1 MISTTLIQPKYDKTE
16 DSVWYARPLI
26 DNKFLYYVVKNLRFE
41 KTGIHGTLFFYI
53 GKDGNSL
60 ETVVQLLRYSEFNI
74 SREAER
80 RKLSKGAFEELT
92 QTQQN
97 KLPLTILQ
105 HETDLFCLTAWD
117 VRNKGGSANMVEGKP
132 PAQTDWLCD
141 GFVLNGAGSILF
153 GQQGMGKS
161 TISLLIAASIDAGD
175 SNFFNVKQANT
186 LFVNLE
192 RSSDSLA
199 RRLGRIN
206 EILGYPQNR
215 SMLMLNER
223 GRSLTDLE
231 PVIRQAVKDHNIGFM
246 VLDSISRS
254 GTGDLNS
261 NTDINKLMNSL
272 NNLAPSYM
280 ALGHQPKGGTS
291 LYGSVLQSA
300 AADIMIKLHS
310 TKDDDGR
317 IAVALQVTKAN
328 DISFPPVRVFEF
340 GFNAFGL
347 SDIKES
353 SLDDWPGL
361 QESITPST
369 ATLIEDYVTSKP
381 NVSTEEIAKA
391 VDKSRNYVSEVINSS
406 NRYDYKQ
413 EGKTKLFSI
422 KNRS

>member
-1 MISTTLIQPKYDKTE
+1 MISTKLIQPRYDKDE
-16 DSVWYARPLI
+16 DSVWYARHLV
-26 DNKFLYYVVKNLRFE
+26 DNKFLYYVAKNLRME
-41 KTGIHGTLFFYI
+41 KTGVHATLFFYI
-53 GKDGNSL
+53 GRDGDSL
-60 ETVVQLLRYSEFNI
+60 QKIVQLLRFSEFNI

-97 KLPLTILQ
+97 KLPLSILQ
-105 HETDLFCLTAWD
+105 HETDLFCLVAWD
-117 VRNKGGSANMVEGKP
+117 TRNKGGSADMVEGKP
-132 PAQTDWLCD
+132 PAQVDWLCD
-141 GFVLNGAGSILF
+141 GMVLNGAGSILF

-161 TISLLIAASIDAGD
+161 TISLLIAASIDSGD
-175 SNFFNVKQANT
+175 SIFYNVKQANT
-186 LFVNLE
+186 LFINLE
-192 RSSDSLA
+192 RSGDSLA
-199 RRLGRIN
+199 RRLGRVN

-223 GRSLTDLE
+223 GRSLADIE
-231 PVIRQAVKDHNIGFM
+231 PIIKQAVKDHDIKFM

-300 AADIMIKLHS
+300 AADIMIRLHS

-340 GFNAFGL
+340 GFDALGL
-347 SDIKES
+347 SDVKES

-369 ATLIEDYVTSKP
+369 ASLVEDYVTSNP
-381 NVSTEEIAKA
+381 SSSTEEIAKA
-391 VDKSRNYVSEVINSS
+391 IDKSRNYVSEVINSS
-406 NRYDYKQ
+406 GKYDYTQ
-413 EGKTKLFSI
+413 QGKTKLFSI